1 MGCSARVRGIG
12 MFVVV
17 LRTVIL
23 FSLVVVVLRLM
34 GKPQIGQLQPYEL
47 VVAIMISELA
57 AVPMSDTGIPL
68 LYGVVPILLLLSF
81 QAALSLISLKSARMR
96 EIICGRPSILV
107 KGGNIDEGE
116 LRRLRMNIND
126 LLEQLRIA
134 GYPDIAEV
142 EFVLLET
149 NGQLSVVPKSQRRPV
164 CPADLG
170 VRTRYEGL
178 FYPLILDGHVEIRH
192 LRELGLDK
200 AWLQN
205 ELGKRGIEEF
215 SDVLLAS
222 RDTSGNLYL
231 QRKVKPRS

>member
-1 MGCSARVRGIG
+1 MGCNARFRGMD

-81 QAALSLISLKSARMR
+81 QATLSLVSLKSAKIR

-107 KGGNIDEGE
+107 KGGDIDEGE

-134 GYPDIAEV
+134 GYPNIADV

-149 NGQLSVVPKSQRRPV
+149 NGQLSVVPKSQKRPL

-170 VRTRYEGL
+170 VRTEYEGL
-178 FYPLILDGHVEIRH
+178 FYPLILDGHVEHRH
-192 LRELGLDK
+192 LRTLGLDM
-200 AWLQN
+200 AWLQG
-205 ELGKRGIEEF
+205 ELDRRGIKRF
-215 SDVLLAS
+215 DDVLLAS
-222 RDTSGNLYL
+222 LDTSGNLYV
-231 QRKVKPRS
+231 QRKVDPKS